1 MARINKTEM
10 DNSVPMMRLYMK
22 NSNSYITCNT
32 LLCELLNQ
40 ELAVNAALR
49 WNLNGEPYISFGTA
63 DRYKTE
69 GEMEARG
76 GYPLIIMKSS
86 RQLGFT
92 RKKLLLAILDE
103 YELGHNVIKADI
115 YLLLKDRANTDRDAV
130 LDFAINRVKVLEEDE
145 TAKSEP
151 EDVLATDVET
161 QNIAS
166 LPAPE
171 PEPKPVP
178 TPANDIRYARLKI
191 ECADNGFLLRDDVG
205 NCWVADVSPDDLGKE
220 IGREIYGEIDEAEKA
235 IMGTDEWKLGSMTIW
250 GWSVVV
256 AVKAITD
263 PRELHEF
270 KDREI

>member
-1 MARINKTEM
+1 MKKDEFVVDKRPTPFKELCDEHEISYKDISLASGVAYHNLSKYALSVCRPSEQTLAKLNEVCEPIFGRTLTLEDFGFQPVQEDVAMATDVETQNLASLPEAESKPAPAKKT
-10 DNSVPMMRLYMK
+10 
-22 NSNSYITCNT
+22 
-32 LLCELLNQ
+32 
-40 ELAVNAALR
+40 
-49 WNLNGEPYISFGTA
+49 
-63 DRYKTE
+63 
-69 GEMEARG
+69 
-76 GYPLIIMKSS
+76 
-86 RQLGFT
+86 T
-92 RKKLLLAILDE
+92 RKK
-103 YELGHNVIKADI
+103 GGRK
-115 YLLLKDRANTDRDAV
+115 RA
-130 LDFAINRVKVLEEDE
+130 K
-145 TAKSEP
+145 
-151 EDVLATDVET
+151 ATDVET

-178 TPANDIRYARLKI
+178 TPANDIRYASLKI

-220 IGREIYGEIDEAEKA
+220 IGREIYGVIDEAEKA

>member
-1 MARINKTEM
+1 MKKDEFVVDKRPTPFKELCDEHEISYKDISLASGVAYHNLSKYALSVCRPSEQTLAKLNEVCEPIFGRTLTLEDFGFQPVQEDVAMATDVETQNLASLPEAESKPAPAKKT
-10 DNSVPMMRLYMK
+10 
-22 NSNSYITCNT
+22 
-32 LLCELLNQ
+32 
-40 ELAVNAALR
+40 
-49 WNLNGEPYISFGTA
+49 
-63 DRYKTE
+63 
-69 GEMEARG
+69 
-76 GYPLIIMKSS
+76 
-86 RQLGFT
+86 T
-92 RKKLLLAILDE
+92 RKK
-103 YELGHNVIKADI
+103 GGRK
-115 YLLLKDRANTDRDAV
+115 RA
-130 LDFAINRVKVLEEDE
+130 K
-145 TAKSEP
+145 
-151 EDVLATDVET
+151 ATDVET

-166 LPAPE
+166 LPAQAPE
-171 PEPKPVP
+171 PAPASV
-178 TPANDIRYARLKI
+178 PANDIRYARLKI